1 MTNEAERS
9 DETAAGLSPEQ
20 RAEAFGAA
28 KPTIDRAAALR
39 AGRTPVSPKFI
50 LWIVIAFAVLGIGG
64 AILEHYY
71 GNVGLPTTNTTPS
84 TLPVTPTTPN
94 GPQLGSSMSSF
105 LDLKE
110 IGRAQAPTFTLHDQS
125 DRKWSL
131 TSARGRVVVLTF
143 YNRNCNDICPVLGA
157 EIDQART
164 LLGNSAGKVD
174 FIVVN
179 TDPNH
184 FGVTALPPALNVP
197 HLLGSTE
204 VKFLTGALSQLK
216 PVWVDYGVQIKVG
229 IKASEVAHNNVMYF
243 IDPSGRLR
251 SQVTPF
257 GNENNADVF
266 SLNPTDLRRFARG
279 ISQIAGSLVR

>member
-1 MTNEAERS
+1 MSNEAERR

-20 RAEAFGAA
+20 RAEALAA
-28 KPTIDRAAALR
+28 ATPTIDRAAALR

-50 LWIVIAFAVLGIGG
+50 LWVVIAFAVLGIGG

-71 GNVGLPTTNTTPS
+71 GNVGLPTTNTTPY
-84 TLPVTPTTPN
+84 TLPPTPTTPS
-94 GPQLGSSMSSF
+94 GPQLGSSMSAF
-105 LDLKE
+105 LSLKQ
-110 IGRAQAPTFTLHDQS
+110 IGKAQSPTFTLRDQS

-131 TSARGRVVVLTF
+131 TSARGKVVVLTF

-157 EIDQART
+157 EINEAHT
-164 LLGNSAGKVD
+164 LLGNSAAKVD

-184 FGVTALPPALNVP
+184 FGVTTLPPALNVP
-197 HLLGSTE
+197 HLLGAAD
-204 VKFLTGALSQLK
+204 VKFLTGALAQLNA
-216 PVWVDYGVQIKVG
+216 VWIDYGVQIKVG

-251 SQVTPF
+251 SRVTPF
-257 GNENNADVF
+257 GDENNAGLF
-266 SLNPTDLRRFARG
+266 SLNPANLRRFAKG